1 MLGTRIVTALV
12 LLGLLGAGLLRAPP
26 WAWNALVGLMV
37 LIALWEWCDLS
48 AFGMAGRAIFF
59 TLSLLLVAWIGF
71 QGELADA
78 AQDLLEL
85 FSALFWVLVVPL
97 WLKRGWRVERPA
109 TLAVTGW
116 IVILPT
122 GYALLTLRNLDPWS
136 LLLFM
141 GIVWVSDTCAYFA
154 GRTFGRHKLAPAISP
169 GKTWEGVAGA
179 LLGVGLYALYFWH
192 GAPQSSAVWAKML
205 RRLGTLWFALAFVLA
220 VLGILGDLFESWI
233 KRCAGVK
240 DSGKIL
246 PGHGGLLDRI
256 DALTATLPLAA
267 LLASALT

>member
-1 MLGTRIVTALV
+1 MLGTRILTALL
-12 LLGLLGAGLLRAPP
+12 LLGLLGMGLWRAPP
-26 WAWNALVGLMV
+26 WFWTALVGLLV
-37 LIALWEWCDLS
+37 LISLWEWCDLS
-48 AFGMAGRAIFF
+48 AFGLLGRAIFF
-59 TLSLLLVAWIGF
+59 TLSVLLVGWIGLD
-71 QGELADA
+71 GELAVT
-78 AQDLLEL
+78 AQAVLQLL
-85 FSALFWVLVVPL
+85 SVLFWVIVAPL
-97 WLKRGWRVERPA
+97 WLKYRWRVDHPA
-109 TLAVTGW
+109 KLALTGW

-122 GYALLTLRNLDPWS
+122 GYALLSLRTLDPWT

-141 GIVWVSDTCAYFA
+141 GILWVSDTCAYFA
-154 GRTFGRHKLAPAISP
+154 GRTLGRHKLAPAISP

-192 GAPQSSAVWAKML
+192 GAPQSGALWARML
-205 RRLGTLWFALAFVLA
+205 RRLGTLWFVLVFVLV

-240 DSGKIL
+240 DSGKVL

-267 LLASALT
+267 LLASELT